1 MNETTLARVTA
12 FSFGL
17 RGAADRRARPLT
29 VYANRSLAFI
39 VHYVLRRAPSHAIV
53 MVSVLTAVGC
63 AIASQY
69 AIKHLIDVLSGQS
82 GHSNDTTVWSAFA
95 LLTGL
100 VAADNLTWRV
110 GGWAASHAFVTVSG
124 DLRRDL
130 FRHLTGHAPG
140 YFADRLPGTLA
151 SRVTATA
158 NAVYTTETMFT
169 WNVLPPAVAVLGAL
183 ALLGSVNAIM
193 AGVLVVVAAFIM
205 LVMFRLAE
213 GGRPLHHAF
222 ASKAAQVDGELVDVI
237 GNIGM
242 VRAFGATVRERQ
254 RFATTVD
261 NEIDAR
267 RRSLRYLEKL
277 RLLHAALTAALTAAA
292 LAWALRL
299 WQQGQV
305 TTGDVVLVCS
315 LGFTILHASRD
326 LAVALVEVT
335 QHMARLSE
343 ALSTLLL
350 PHDLREHPHAAPLAV
365 GGGRVEFDGVDF
377 TYPGARPVL
386 HGFHLSVEPGQRV
399 GLVGRSG
406 SGKSTV
412 LALLQRFYDTNGGRI
427 LIDGQEVRLLTHQS
441 LGEAIAVVPQ
451 DISLFHRSI
460 HENIRYGRPE
470 ATEEEVA
477 AAAEAAGCH
486 GFISAMPEG
495 FATIAGERGVKLSGG
510 QRQRIAIARAFLKDS
525 PILLMDEATS
535 ALDSESEQAIH
546 AALGRLM
553 SGRTV
558 IAIAHRLST
567 LRDFDR
573 IVVMDAGRIVQDG
586 APADLARRAGPFRD
600 LLQRQMAQAERHA
613 A

>member
-1 MNETTLARVTA
+1 MNDVTLARVSG

-17 RGAADRRARPLT
+17 GDAADFRAKPLT
-29 VYANRSLAFI
+29 AYANRSLAFI
-39 VHYVLRRAPSHAIV
+39 VHYVLRRAPSHTIV
-53 MVSVLTAVGC
+53 LVSVLTAVGC

-69 AIKHLIDVLSGQS
+69 AIKNLIDVLSGQS

-100 VAADNLTWRV
+100 VAADNLTWRI

-158 NAVYTTETMFT
+158 NAVYPTETMVT
-169 WNVLPPAVAVLGAL
+169 WNVLPPAVAVLGAI
-183 ALLGSVNAIM
+183 ALLGSVNAPM
-193 AGVLVVVAAFIM
+193 AGALVVVAAFIV

-213 GGRPLHHAF
+213 RGRPLHHAF

-254 RFATTVD
+254 RFSTTVD

-277 RLLHAALTAALTAAA
+277 RLLHAALTATLTAAT
-292 LAWALRL
+292 LGWALRL
-299 WQQGQV
+299 WQRGEV

-326 LAVALVEVT
+326 LAVAVVEVT
-335 QHMARLSE
+335 QHVARMSE
-343 ALSTLLL
+343 ALATLLL
-350 PHDLREHPHAAPLAV
+350 PHDLREHPHAAPLSP
-365 GGGRVEFDGVDF
+365 GGGRVEFDRVDF

-386 HGFHLSVEPGQRV
+386 HGFHLRVEPGQRV
-399 GLVGRSG
+399 GLVGKSG

-412 LALLQRFYDTNGGRI
+412 LALLQRFYDVNGGRI

-460 HENIRYGRPE
+460 LENIRYGRPN

-486 GFISAMPEG
+486 GFISAMPQA

-553 SGRTV
+553 RGRTV

-573 IVVMDAGRIVQDG
+573 IVVMDAGSIVQDG

-600 LLQRQMAQAERHA
+600 LLQRQMAQAGREVA
-613 A
+613 